1 MTEMALYP
9 VDEVRGLYATI
20 SALRQRLQQL
30 GDSAHLGQADV
41 VLLRAMDGR
50 EMTRRE
56 LAIATGMHADYLHV
70 RLYRLRA
77 AGLVEMAGRRP
88 RSGKGNCE
96 WTWRRVLANASV
108 QRRP

>member
-41 VLLRAMDGR
+41 VLLRAMAGSH
-50 EMTRRE
+50 E
-56 LAIATGMHADYLHV
+56 GVHV
-70 RLYRLRA
+70 Q
-77 AGLVEMAGRRP
+77 
-88 RSGKGNCE
+88 
-96 WTWRRVLANASV
+96 V
-108 QRRP
+108 QEVTP